1 MKKINNKGFTLIEL
15 LAVLVILITIL
26 TIAIPSIT
34 SSVERNKE
42 NMLNKKIDIIETTME
57 LYVSNYK
64 NNFDY
69 DKFINNTCCINIS
82 KLVDKGLLTND
93 DITDADGNK
102 LDGSICYVNKKY
114 KYYDKLDSNIEDK
127 GEC

>member
-1 MKKINNKGFTLIEL
+1 MKRIDNKGFTLIEL

-34 SSVERNKE
+34 SSIERNKE
-42 NMLNKKIDIIETTME
+42 NMLNKKINIIETTME

-69 DKFINNTCCINIS
+69 DKFINNNCCIGSN
-82 KLVDKGLLTND
+82 KLVSKGLLTND
-93 DITDADGNK
+93 DITDSDGNK
-102 LDGSICYVNKKY
+102 IDGKVCYVNKKY
-114 KYYDKLDSNIEDK
+114 KYYDILDSNVK